1 MVGLRNQPH
10 SKEKI
15 NQLTKGIYMIRQVST
30 KDKTTIGIYLSQK
43 LNISITEGMVKA
55 RKIIKS
61 GLPVFMLEGKDL
73 QGICW
78 VETRLVN
85 NKKEKFV
92 EILCNNW
99 RLAESYLQVLRWTLN
114 GDFFFSVPKH
124 DWLNRTLNKNGIR
137 FTKIDGLN
145 NLYIGRFE
153 KRNFFNYKSEDLE
166 S

>member
-1 MVGLRNQPH
+1 
-10 SKEKI
+10 
-15 NQLTKGIYMIRQVST
+15 MIRQVST

-153 KRNFFNYKSEDLE
+153 KREFHSFKSEDLE